1 MRKKFMTYFRNF
13 AVVVTYLSAIAGII
27 FILASAVIFCLG
39 SLLVGVLGLAAGALL
54 LWAARSLVELFGL
67 IPNQ

>member
-1 MRKKFMTYFRNF
+1 MRKKFMIYFRNF

-27 FILASAVIFCLG
+27 FILASTIVFCSGL
-39 SLLVGVLGLAAGALL
+39 LLVGVLGLAAGALL
-54 LWAARSLVELFGL
+54 LWAARLLVELFGL

>member
-1 MRKKFMTYFRNF
+1 MFRLFKIYFRNL
-13 AVVVTYLSAIAGII
+13 ALVVTYLTVIAGIM

>member
-27 FILASAVIFCLG
+27 FILASTIVFCSGL
-39 SLLVGVLGLAAGALL
+39 LLVGVLGLAAGALL